1 MVEIESTASSQ
12 KVELATTATVY
23 PVSNRLVTLVRKLN
37 CFDVSVSTLFY
48 NSFISPFYFLQ
59 DNELG
64 ALKSLLGQLAA

>member
-37 CFDVSVSTLFY
+37 CFDVSVSPLLY
-48 NSFISPFYFLQ
+48 NSFI
-59 DNELG
+59 
-64 ALKSLLGQLAA
+64 